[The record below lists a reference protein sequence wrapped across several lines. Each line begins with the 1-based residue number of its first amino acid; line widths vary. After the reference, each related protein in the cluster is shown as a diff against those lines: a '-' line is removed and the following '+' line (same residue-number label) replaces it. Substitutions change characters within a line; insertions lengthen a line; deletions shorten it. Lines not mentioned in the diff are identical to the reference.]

1 MSYYCSDCLV
11 NWWPYQ
17 TRHGRCP
24 TCGGA
29 TIESQEPPS
38 VDADTLYYRSP
49 APQPASTTA
58 AAGTPIA
65 SSSDTRPE
73 PQSHP
78 ERGRRAS
85 SARR

>member
-17 TRHGRCP
+17 TVTGAALRVAGRP
-24 TCGGA
+24 
-29 TIESQEPPS
+29 SKVKNPS

-49 APQPASTTA
+49 APQPTSTTA
-58 AAGTPIA
+58 AAGTPLA
-65 SSSDTRPE
+65 SSTDARPE

>member
-1 MSYYCSDCLV
+1 MSDYCSDCLV

-29 TIESQEPPS
+29 TVNSQEPAS

-49 APQPASTTA
+49 TPQRTSA
-58 AAGTPIA
+58 TPT
-65 SSSDTRPE
+65 SSEHKPRKTSV
-73 PQSHP
+73 Q
-78 ERGRRAS
+78 RA
-85 SARR
+85 